1 MSGNSSVCRRQSAN
15 SPNTTSATI
24 VTTVI
29 IGRLIAKS
37 EIIIESAPPTAVR
50 WRTSRRCRD
59 PNEGSRSYSLG
70 RAKKKRVARLYAR
83 QYLDR
88 FRSLVSEADLYLN
101 LFRLSL
107 PHPHHG
113 WNRSAHVD
121 RGLRNYEA
129 QLCCGGHPAVREQ
142 PADERAS
149 FVWNRDVNANLASR
163 R

>member
-15 SPNTTSATI
+15 NPNTTSATI

-37 EIIIESAPPTAVR
+37 EMIIKSAPSTAVR
-50 WRTSRRCRD
+50 CRSSRRCRD
-59 PNEGSRSYSLG
+59 PNEGSRSYPQG
-70 RAKKKRVARLYAR
+70 RVKKKRVARLQAR

-88 FRSLVSEADLYLN
+88 LRSLVSQAYLYLN

-107 PHPHHG
+107 LHPHHG
-113 WNRSAHVD
+113 WNRSPHVD
-121 RGLRNYEA
+121 RRLWNDQPRLR
-129 QLCCGGHPAVREQ
+129 CGGHPPVREH

-149 FVWNRDVNANLASR
+149 FVRNRDVNAHLACR
-163 R
+163 